1 MRMAVRLTC
10 AHTVCACGRPSS
22 TPYRGCRQPI
32 ATSHEK
38 AARRGENAGGSI
50 HWTRSDSG
58 FGYLRR
64 PLTVCTIMTNHTHP
78 ATLTPAMCTN
88 IVIDPA
94 LIAEAMRLS
103 GAPTKRQ
110 AVEESLRL
118 MVRIKRQEQ
127 IRSARGK
134 LRWVGDLEAMR
145 RD

>member
-1 MRMAVRLTC
+1 MR
-10 AHTVCACGRPSS
+10 
-22 TPYRGCRQPI
+22 
-32 ATSHEK
+32 
-38 AARRGENAGGSI
+38 
-50 HWTRSDSG
+50 
-58 FGYLRR
+58 
-64 PLTVCTIMTNHTHP
+64 
-78 ATLTPAMCTN
+78 TN

-103 GAPTKRQ
+103 GATTKRQ

-134 LRWVGDLEAMR
+134 LRWTGDLDGMR